1 MEMNGEER
9 IAAPRQVVWEALND
23 PDVLRECIP
32 GCESLEKSSDTEMS
46 AAVKIKIGPVSARFT
61 GDVTLENIN
70 APESYTIS
78 GEGKG
83 GIAGFAKGGADV
95 KLVEDGAETVL
106 TYDVK
111 GSGRRQARPARLP
124 PDRLHIEEARRPV
137 FHEVQRGGQRQ
148 GRGRLKP

>member
-1 MEMNGEER
+1 MEMHGEER
-9 IAAPRQVVWEALND
+9 IAAPRQLVWEALND

-32 GCESLEKSSDTEMS
+32 GCQSLEKSSDTEMS
-46 AAVKIKIGPVSARFT
+46 ATVKIKIGPVSAKFS
-61 GDVTLENIN
+61 GEVMLENIN

-106 TYDVK
+106 SYDVK
-111 GSGRRQARPARLP
+111 AQVGGKLAQLGSRLI
-124 PDRLHIEEARRPV
+124 DSTSKEARRPV
-137 FHEVQRGGQRQ
+137 LHQVQRGGQRKAA
-148 GRGRLKP
+148 GV